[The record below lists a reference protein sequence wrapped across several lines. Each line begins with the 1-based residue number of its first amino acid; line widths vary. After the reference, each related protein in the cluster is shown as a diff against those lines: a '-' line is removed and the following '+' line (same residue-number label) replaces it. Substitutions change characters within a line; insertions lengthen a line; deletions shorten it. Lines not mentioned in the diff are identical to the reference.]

1 MEEQSS
7 QCWIRNQTDAC
18 RFAIMELVDLRNLKI
33 AKWEEDPD
41 SIKEDPD
48 PIDIIDNEIEELTK
62 ELNSGM
68 ENHYD
73 CMSSLENHYA
83 CYVCAQ
89 VGMGIIISEE
99 EISVKL
105 KWNGTKFQLYGEQVD
120 PY

>member
-1 MEEQSS
+1 
-7 QCWIRNQTDAC
+7 
-18 RFAIMELVDLRNLKI
+18 MELVDLRNLKL
-33 AKWEEDPD
+33 AKWEEYPE
-41 SIKEDPD
+41 SIKEDSAQCVLD
-48 PIDIIDNEIEELTK
+48 HTDIINDEIEELTK